1 MWGHMVPCDS
11 HLWCRGVS
19 LFKKH
24 ALHCC
29 CCTGRWPGATQ
40 WYALIPCALKVV
52 LRLWSQL
59 LHALFGLSAAGLALC
74 GKPAKTLPRDS
85 ADAQLL
91 RSALQTSQHSAVLR
105 RGRRRR

>member
-1 MWGHMVPCDS
+1 MWVHMVPCDS

-40 WYALIPCALKVV
+40 WYALFHV
-52 LRLWSQL
+52 LSR
-59 LHALFGLSAAGLALC
+59 
-74 GKPAKTLPRDS
+74 
-85 ADAQLL
+85 
-91 RSALQTSQHSAVLR
+91 
-105 RGRRRR
+105 